1 MSCWLRIINGLLPFD
16 IGAPLL
22 AKMDSRKARR
32 MMQSMGMQ
40 MEELR
45 DVTHVILQSPR
56 KEIVIEGASVT
67 AINVQGQKMYQIAGG
82 KTTERNPRVTQQDVS
97 TSEKPAPIVPEEDV
111 LLVAQ
116 QANVTMDKAR
126 DTLVRCEGDLARAIL
141 TIQTG

>member
-1 MSCWLRIINGLLPFD
+1 
-16 IGAPLL
+16 
-22 AKMDSRKARR
+22 MDSRKARR

-97 TSEKPAPIVPEEDV
+97 TSEKSAPIVPEEDV

-141 TIQTG
+141 MLQTG